1 MPQRR
6 YPGTMRGET
15 AELTEVATAPARAE
29 RRRVEHDPYGASDY
43 LAFQCHLERV
53 SGIVLGPGKESLVES
68 RLAHLMQEHGL
79 ATLRDVV
86 RVLENGANARLRAAV
101 IDAMTV
107 GETSWFRDPAHF
119 AILVDE
125 ILPAVQ
131 ASRVRIWSAGCGT
144 GQEPYSVSMA
154 VQDYLRSGPAR
165 FASGVEIVA
174 TDIAHS
180 ALDEARRGLY
190 CGSGASRGLTD
201 EQRQRFF
208 APGPGDCLSVRQ
220 EIRQRVVFREFNLT
234 RGLDVLGQF
243 DVIFCRNVLAYFAT
257 ARRREVL
264 DRLARSLKSGGWLF
278 LGSTEDLRGHSKAFE
293 VRFAAGA
300 TCYRKK

>member
-1 MPQRR
+1 MAGGRV
-6 YPGTMRGET
+6 
-15 AELTEVATAPARAE
+15 ELTEVAAPPAKAE
-29 RRRVEHDPYGASDY
+29 RRRVESAPQGASDY
-43 LAFQCHLERV
+43 LAFQRYLERA
-53 SGIVLGPGKESLVES
+53 SGIVLGPGKESLIES
-68 RLAHLMQEHGL
+68 RLMHLMQEHGL
-79 ATLRDVV
+79 GTLREVV
-86 RVLENGANARLRAAV
+86 RALENGANARLRASV
-101 IDAMTV
+101 IDAMTIN
-107 GETSWFRDPAHF
+107 ETSWFRDPAHIR
-119 AILVDE
+119 ILVE
-125 ILPAVQ
+125 AILPALQ
-131 ASRVRIWSAGCGT
+131 ASRVRIWSAGCAT
-144 GQEPYSVSMA
+144 GQEPYSLSMA

-201 EQRQRFF
+201 DQRQRFF

-257 ARRREVL
+257 PLKREVL
-264 DRLARSLKSGGWLF
+264 ERLARSLKSGGCLF
-278 LGSTEDLRGHSKAFE
+278 LGSTENLRGHGKAFE
-293 VRFAAGA
+293 VRSDGGA
-300 TCYRKK
+300 SYYRKK